1 MIIMEDKILL
11 VVDRELKFEKG
22 LTLGPNIVIQLETAK
37 YRQKKKD
44 RQWKAVYAISLL
56 KKRKKSYLKQY
67 KSVHFNSSGYI
78 SQRLID
84 YINKTLF
91 N

>member
-1 MIIMEDKILL
+1 MDEKILL

-22 LTLGPNIVIQLETAK
+22 LDLGPNIVIQIETAK

-44 RQWKAVYAISLL
+44 RLWKDVYAISLI
-56 KKRKKSYLKQY
+56 KKRKKSYLKNY
-67 KSVHFNSSGYI
+67 KKENVHFNSSGYI

-84 YINKTLF
+84 YIKKALF

>member
-1 MIIMEDKILL
+1 MYDKILL

-22 LTLGPNIVIQLETAK
+22 LDLGPNIRIEIEKAK

-44 RQWKAVYAISLL
+44 RLWKDVYAISLI
-56 KKRKKSYLKQY
+56 KKRKKAYLKQY
-67 KSVHFNSSGYI
+67 KNVHFNSSGYI

-84 YINKTLF
+84 YIKKALLD
-91 N
+91 